1 MPDPIVNICTKIAQ
15 VLLPPVCQL
24 CGGAGLG
31 PDICAGCFRDLPRVS
46 RPCGL
51 CARPVQPGAGSGI
64 CGRCL
69 GRPPRWEAAVA
80 PLRYTFPVDRLLLDL
95 KYRGRLIRARLLG
108 ELLGHWA
115 RGRRDRIDVLMP
127 VPLHRRRWRQ
137 RGFNQARE
145 LAVAVARASRLDLIE
160 DGCSR
165 VKDTPPLWDHPAA
178 ERRRILSGAFRV
190 GAAVAGRRIA
200 LIDDVL
206 TTGTT
211 AAALTA
217 AMLEAGARRI
227 EIWAVARAG
236 IDQTGS
242 NT

>member
-1 MPDPIVNICTKIAQ
+1 M
-15 VLLPPVCQL
+15 
-24 CGGAGLG
+24 
-31 PDICAGCFRDLPRVS
+31 
-46 RPCGL
+46 
-51 CARPVQPGAGSGI
+51 
-64 CGRCL
+64 
-69 GRPPRWEAAVA
+69 
-80 PLRYTFPVDRLLLDL
+80 LRDL
-95 KYRGRLIRARLLG
+95 KYKGRLIRARLLG
-108 ELLGHWA
+108 ELLGHWT
-115 RGRRDRIDVLMP
+115 RGRRDQIDALVP

-160 DGCSR
+160 DECLR
-165 VKDTPPLWDHPAA
+165 VKDTPPLWDHSAA

-190 GAAVAGRRIA
+190 GSALAGRRIA
-200 LIDDVL
+200 LVDDVL

-211 AAALTA
+211 AAAMTA
-217 AMLEAGARRI
+217 ALLEAGARRV